1 MTGCIYS
8 QQIRIKIGYK
18 QIFKSTSYIDAND
31 SLPSIARTKKII
43 FTLLKCELFQVY
55 AYNEAIFFKSC
66 YLDTS
71 RDYNFS
77 FKLFIVQ

>member
-31 SLPSIARTKKII
+31 SLPYIARTKK
-43 FTLLKCELFQVY
+43 
-55 AYNEAIFFKSC
+55 N
-66 YLDTS
+66 
-71 RDYNFS
+71 NFHITKMRVIS
-77 FKLFIVQ
+77 SVCLQ

>member
-31 SLPSIARTKKII
+31 SLPSIARTKK
-43 FTLLKCELFQVY
+43 
-55 AYNEAIFFKSC
+55 N
-66 YLDTS
+66 
-71 RDYNFS
+71 NFHITKMRVIS
-77 FKLFIVQ
+77 SVCLQ